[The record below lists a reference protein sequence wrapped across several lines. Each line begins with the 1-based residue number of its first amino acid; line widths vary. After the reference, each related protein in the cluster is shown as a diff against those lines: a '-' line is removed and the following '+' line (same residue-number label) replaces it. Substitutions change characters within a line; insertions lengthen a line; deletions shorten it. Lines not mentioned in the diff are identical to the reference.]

1 MIEQDNEFVELTSGA
16 EDLQTGKTQALS
28 RDQLLKMMG
37 QLRLFHPDGRR
48 RSKHAGARAARAS
61 AKRKKK

>member
-1 MIEQDNEFVELTSGA
+1 MQEQDNATVELTPGVETNGDTVQSY
-16 EDLQTGKTQALS
+16 S
-28 RDQLLKMMG
+28 RDDLLKMMG

-48 RSKHAGARAARAS
+48 RSKHAGARTQRAK